1 MSETRK
7 GRIMAV
13 ITKSFRD
20 FFTKSFNEEKAY
32 KDFGTRHFK
41 LFYEMAH
48 RFHQMNAVPTNIDED
63 DLEFLGQF
71 PHDYWI
77 KAKQARYQML
87 FDAVKKLH
95 QQRQEEH
102 GQGKLKQAIIA
113 AIESGEYGH
122 LQGVIPDRNLNW
134 LKRVGS
140 TLSARE
146 RADEAEKL
154 SHDYVKEKTPHIE
167 EPKDDVPFILKG
179 SSDKTA
185 TRKPVTF
192 MAKPF
197 LNRLY
202 HKLETTPGNPFHPES
217 GLTGTGKYG
226 LDMAEPMD
234 SKTVKSHDEDGD
246 ETEVSV
252 PNSTAGMKFPTD
264 TQIRD
269 RMIDFF
275 NLNSHRMFGSLP
287 EDAEWKPVPGMQD
300 TWAVGYIRE
309 QLQKKFEAQLRVS
322 GKKFEKESDIRKEA
336 AELVKQ
342 HIMQMAEAGQLKGPP
357 IPGQFPDG
365 IPIKIEGG
373 KLVNPPLYL
382 PYQMKDIKVRDEN
395 GGVKVVKKAV
405 PMVKPAHFF
414 RELGS
419 DESDYE
425 HELDGEGNP
434 TDKRKYNP
442 ETGEPVYSVPQDKLR
457 GHERQFVHVGDNE
470 FVKKKHRAAGAIDFN
485 ADTEQVMHM
494 TKGDPGWQ
502 EAWDKIFGDQRKVEL
517 DKNGRPVATSG
528 SSGFY
533 EDIILGINKCLNGG
547 VCGGATHH
555 ELEILRHNMEDFHQ
569 IVVMKMLNSMAD
581 PKLYTQEGRISFAY
595 TKVSSIMQKDQ
606 GKGGGSRRKRNLT
619 QTSRDTSFSAGGDE
633 KNIEDD
639 LMGQLA
645 GGTGKIRGRKKRGKG
660 DRQFDTS
667 GMNTPYNLTN
677 MREALLQMQKD
688 AQEADSTSDEAKKL
702 SQRQSGTEIIRMLRD
717 GIKKQVD
724 FKMYLTDTLAGLYQH
739 DGMGKGEAEQAA
751 QAQVKGW
758 MDEDG
763 HKTAES
769 LMAAFQNHPLVQSA
783 IGAASTEKKD
793 GGQIQP
799 TEGSPNEQEA
809 LRFLQSAF
817 DRMQTAGFDEEDIKD
832 KLLAKPGE
840 KYSAFV
846 KELVAQ
852 HFGGMGDTKLLDR
865 VQGEINRRFKLP
877 APAAAQA
884 ARAITPPPK
893 PTDDASS
900 SQNRMKDI
908 IAQRKL
914 GQTSPETKPE
924 PTVAPA
930 APAPAAAPVATAAPA
945 AQQVPVPTEPVSELF
960 AKKNWLSVAHH
971 PHYLGTHSPALT
983 EQKKKLLNHFH
994 TNKDKYQPHEYAS
1007 AVANLEKS
1015 IRGEA

>member
-1 MSETRK
+1 
-7 GRIMAV
+7 MAV

-20 FFTKSFNEEKAY
+20 FFTESFTEEKAH
-32 KDFGTRHFK
+32 KDFGARHFK

-48 RFHQMNAVPTNIDED
+48 RFHQMNSTPANFDED

-87 FDAVKKLH
+87 FNAVKKLH
-95 QQRQEEH
+95 QSRQDEH
-102 GQGKLKQAIIA
+102 GQGKLKQAIIT
-113 AIESGEYGH
+113 AIETGEFGH
-122 LQGVIPDRNLNW
+122 LQGIIPDRNINW
-134 LKRVGS
+134 LKKTGS
-140 TLSARE
+140 TMNARE

-154 SHDYVKEKTPHIE
+154 SHDYVKEKSPHVQ
-167 EPKDDVPFILKG
+167 EPKGDVPFVLKG

-202 HKLETTPGNPFHPES
+202 HKLETTPGQPHHPES

-234 SKTVKSHDEDGD
+234 SRTIKSHDEDGD
-246 ETEVSV
+246 ETNVTV
-252 PNSTAGMKFPTD
+252 PNSTAGMKFPSD

-269 RMIDFF
+269 RMIDYF
-275 NLNSHRMFGSLP
+275 NLNAHRMFGELP
-287 EDAEWKPVPGMQD
+287 ENAEWKPVPGMQD
-300 TWAVGYIRE
+300 TWSVGYIKE
-309 QLQKKFEAQLRVS
+309 QLQKRLEAQLRVS
-322 GKKFEKESDIRKEA
+322 GKKFEKENDLRKEA
-336 AELVKQ
+336 AELAKQ
-342 HIMQMAEAGQLKGPP
+342 HILQMAEAGQLKGPP

-365 IPIKIEGG
+365 IPIKLEGG
-373 KLVNPPLYL
+373 KLINPPLYL
-382 PYQMKDIKVRDEN
+382 PYQTKDIKVQDEDGN
-395 GGVKVVKKAV
+395 VKVVKKAV

-425 HELDGEGNP
+425 HELDDKGQP

-457 GHERQFVHVGDNE
+457 GHEKQFVHVGDEE
-470 FVKKKHRAAGAIDFN
+470 FQKKKHRAAGAIDFN

-502 EAWDKIFGDQRKVEL
+502 EAWEKVFGDQKKVEL
-517 DKNGRPVATSG
+517 DKNGRPVLTSG
-528 SSGFY
+528 NSGFY
-533 EDIILGINKCLNGG
+533 QDIILGINKCLNGG
-547 VCGGATHH
+547 ICGGATHH
-555 ELEILRHNMEDFHQ
+555 ELEILKHNIEDFHQ
-569 IVVMKMLNSMAD
+569 IVVMKMLNNMGD
-581 PKLYTQEGRISFAY
+581 PKLYTQEGRIAFSY
-595 TKVSSIMQKDQ
+595 SKVSAIMQKDQ
-606 GKGGGSRRKRNLT
+606 GKGGNSRRKRNLT
-619 QTSRDTSFSAGGDE
+619 QTSRDTSFSAGGDDA
-633 KNIEDD
+633 NIEDD

-645 GGTGKIRGRKKRGKG
+645 GGNGKILGRKKRGKG

-677 MREALLQMQKD
+677 MREALSQMQKD
-688 AQEADSTSDEAKKL
+688 AQEADNTSDEAKKL

-724 FKMYLTDTLAGLYQH
+724 FKLYLTNTLADLYQQS
-739 DGMGKGEAEQAA
+739 GMNKGESEQAS

-769 LMAAFQNHPLVQSA
+769 LMGAFQNHPLVQSA
-783 IGAASTEKKD
+783 IGAASDEKKD
-793 GGQIQP
+793 GQIKP
-799 TEGSPNEQEA
+799 DATGNSANEQEA

-852 HFGGMGDTKLLDR
+852 HFGGLNDTKLLDR
-865 VQGEINRRFKLP
+865 VQGEINRRYKLP
-877 APAAAQA
+877 EPATAQA
-884 ARAITPPPK
+884 ARAITSPPK
-893 PTDDASS
+893 ATSDDSS
-900 SQNRMKDI
+900 GLKGFMAR
-908 IAQRKL
+908 RKA
-914 GQTSPETKPE
+914 GQTPE
-924 PTVAPA
+924 PGQ
-930 APAPAAAPVATAAPA
+930 ATQVSPQATQQAT
-945 AQQVPVPTEPVSELF
+945 QQVPVPTESLQALK
-960 AKKNWLSVAHH
+960 AKKDWLSVAHH
-971 PHYLGTHSPALT
+971 PSYLNTHSAGLT
-983 EQKKKLLNHFH
+983 DHKKKLLTHLH
-994 TNKDKYQPHEYAS
+994 SIKDRLQPYEYAS

-1015 IRGEA
+1015 IRESGH